1 MKHVHLEDDALVAL
15 CMEKP
20 APAGDPDWPAHL
32 AVCSACRHRMTELS
46 MLLDEVADAS
56 ADMVDAAFPAERLA
70 RQQTRILQRVDQQGT
85 VGRVLAF
92 PIARARRASSRP
104 TPVRRW
110 IAGAAAAGLFVGM
123 LAGHLA
129 HQLPV
134 LQEPISS
141 APVASGRPLA
151 GPIRPVATASTS
163 DDDFLLEV
171 RAALDRS
178 GPVAFARLDELT
190 PVAWGE
196 VR

>member
-1 MKHVHLEDDALVAL
+1 
-15 CMEKP
+15 
-20 APAGDPDWPAHL
+20 
-32 AVCSACRHRMTELS
+32 MTELTA
-46 MLLDEVADAS
+46 LLGEIVDAS
-56 ADMVDAAFPAERLA
+56 SDAADAAFPADRLA

-92 PIARARRASSRP
+92 PVARARRASMRP
-104 TPVRRW
+104 TPARRW

-134 LQEPISS
+134 LQDQA
-141 APVASGRPLA
+141 APGTGAAVRAPA
-151 GPIRPVATASTS
+151 GPIRPIATAAMS
-163 DDDFLLEV
+163 DGDFLIEVQTALE
-171 RAALDRS
+171 RS

-190 PVAWGE
+190 PVTWD